1 LVSIGIL
8 LLALYSVCNRTTNN
22 CSLSIK

>member
-8 LLALYSVCNRTTNN
+8 ILALYSVCNRTTNN